1 MIATLDELDEIAL
14 IEILTEP
21 KNALLKQYKK
31 MFAMEGVELEM
42 RPEGLKAIS
51 AKALARKTGARGL
64 RSIMEQALL
73 DVMYDLPS
81 MENVEK
87 VVDEGMITGTAKP
100 ILIYSDR
107 PKVAGSGGTA

>member
-1 MIATLDELDEIAL
+1 MSARD
-14 IEILTEP
+14 
-21 KNALLKQYKK
+21 
-31 MFAMEGVELEM
+31 GVELEM

-51 AKALARKTGARGL
+51 SKALARKTGARGL

-87 VVDEGMITGTAKP
+87 VVVDEGMITGTTKP

-107 PKVAGSGGTA
+107 PKVAGSGGSA